1 MKKNITNKILMV
13 RPISF
18 AFNEQTAVNNHYQKL
33 DNKPAQEIQNID
45 SAIDISNSKLQEYNK
60 QLKKFT
66 NQADAIDYTVAI
78 SSGILAGIIDS
89 FFVGD
94 FSLSEGKAWSNHK
107 VNDFVMKIAKNK
119 GYSKNRLKG
128 AIDFLED
135 KFKIPSDN
143 IWFGKNV
150 NIWTGSHHLDD
161 LAREEI
167 ENVVK
172 RLKKQQELE
181 SRYEDFKKH
190 IKEEMKKYQK
200 LIFELTDEIKILKE
214 EIKVLKK

>member
-94 FSLSEGKAWSNHK
+94 FSLSEGKAWNNHK

-150 NIWTGSHHLDD
+150 NI
-161 LAREEI
+161 
-167 ENVVK
+167 
-172 RLKKQQELE
+172 
-181 SRYEDFKKH
+181 
-190 IKEEMKKYQK
+190 
-200 LIFELTDEIKILKE
+200 
-214 EIKVLKK
+214 